1 MAENLD
7 AARPSAQTNPVEDV
21 AVVEERQF
29 IRIEAVHRGFLY
41 QHIYGAICL
50 LLAASNGVERVIV
63 ERDED
68 VEIVLPRRGVYIQIK
83 TRIDS
88 LSFGDVEGA
97 LQRFE
102 GIRDEHG
109 KGARDGEASFLIAS
123 YAAPSGP
130 LLRKIA
136 ADDWPKDIQLRWPDG
151 PTPSDPFL
159 PVPPTSIGD
168 AISTCSTL
176 ACELPIAMLKPETL
190 TWKLASIVMFASAG
204 IPPRQDHGFS
214 REELTTLFEQL
225 GPVIA

>member
-21 AVVEERQF
+21 AVVDERQF

-68 VEIVLPRRGVYIQIK
+68 VEIVLPRRRVYIQIK

-123 YAAPSGP
+123 NAAPSGP

-136 ADDWPKDIQLRWPDG
+136 ADDWPKMFSCIGSMVRQRLTRSYPCLRQVSVTRSAPA
-151 PTPSDPFL
+151 PRSRASCPSP
-159 PVPPTSIGD
+159 
-168 AISTCSTL
+168 C
-176 ACELPIAMLKPETL
+176 
-190 TWKLASIVMFASAG
+190 
-204 IPPRQDHGFS
+204 
-214 REELTTLFEQL
+214 
-225 GPVIA
+225 